1 MSEPTKFMAYA
12 VLNRGEKLQK
22 WEYEPT
28 PLKVD
33 EIEIRVT
40 HNGLCH
46 TDIHMRDNDWG
57 ISSYPL
63 VPGHEVVGIV
73 TQVGEKVTSIQK
85 GDRVG
90 FGWIRNS
97 CRVCDYCLQGEENI
111 CRQGYTGLIVGN
123 HGGFAS
129 QLRVRRILLIK
140 FPIALIQLVLHRY
153 CVQEL
158 PCTLPYEHI
167 SNTQGQKLAFWE
179 LGGWDI

>member
-73 TQVGEKVTSIQK
+73 TQVGK
-85 GDRVG
+85 R
-90 FGWIRNS
+90 
-97 CRVCDYCLQGEENI
+97 
-111 CRQGYTGLIVGN
+111 
-123 HGGFAS
+123 
-129 QLRVRRILLIK
+129 
-140 FPIALIQLVLHRY
+140 
-153 CVQEL
+153 
-158 PCTLPYEHI
+158 
-167 SNTQGQKLAFWE
+167 
-179 LGGWDI
+179 